1 MYKRSRKIDLAT
13 MVGVGLLGRW
23 KSICMPQ
30 GVYPG
35 VWKCISYLLPTM
47 VARSIFRDQYL
58 VLIHLPLMVTR
69 NCRGYTVY
77 SGYTAYTSYTSYT
90 VYSGYTAYTLYIAMH
105 PPSGLCRAATLSY
118 YSCNP

>member
-1 MYKRSRKIDLAT
+1 

-58 VLIHLPLMVTR
+58 VLHALNACSVGKGLTKWIGASKLNVSVEHVTNSRHAPTVSDLPSNPR
-69 NCRGYTVY
+69 D
-77 SGYTAYTSYTSYT
+77 SGFGGS
-90 VYSGYTAYTLYIAMH
+90 VGRTLR
-105 PPSGLCRAATLSY
+105 P
-118 YSCNP
+118 